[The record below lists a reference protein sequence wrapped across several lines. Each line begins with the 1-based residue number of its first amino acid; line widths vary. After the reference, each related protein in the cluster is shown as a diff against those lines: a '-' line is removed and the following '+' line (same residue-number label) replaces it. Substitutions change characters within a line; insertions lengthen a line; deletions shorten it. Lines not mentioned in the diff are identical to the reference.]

1 MEIYEAIKN
10 RHSVRSYLDKSIP
23 ADIISQLSDKITE
36 CNRESGLHIQLV
48 TDEPEAFSGFMAHY
62 GKFSGVRNY
71 IALIGRK
78 VPDLDEKI
86 GYYGERIAIKVQQI
100 GLNICWVAMTFSRK
114 KSRCI
119 VDKGEKLVC
128 VLSLGYGKMQG
139 TAHKSKP
146 MEQLCTVLGKM
157 PEWFRKG
164 TESAM
169 LATTAM
175 NQQKFLFSLD
185 GEKVTVKSTGGFYSK
200 VDLGIVQYHF
210 EVGSGRKIF
219 GTASQNN
226 ME

>member
-23 ADIISQLSDKITE
+23 DDIISQISDEITE

-48 TDEPEAFSGFMAHY
+48 TDEPEAFGGFMAHY

-78 VPDLDEKI
+78 TADLDEKI
-86 GYYGERIAIKVQQI
+86 GYYGERIAVKAQQL
-100 GLNICWVAMTFSRK
+100 GLNTCWVAMAFSRK

-128 VLSLGYGKMQG
+128 VLSLGYGETQG
-139 TAHKSKP
+139 IDHKSKP
-146 MEQLCTVLGKM
+146 MEQLCAVSEKM
-157 PEWFRKG
+157 PDWFRKG
-164 TESAM
+164 MESAM
-169 LATTAM
+169 LAPTAM

-219 GTASQNN
+219 GAVIQKK
-226 ME
+226 